1 MLFATTALNIG
12 KGISSSTNIN
22 MAVKKDTYLNYKA
35 ELSIKIMIKLFQV
48 SYMLNPSLCHEGT

>member
-22 MAVKKDTYLNYKA
+22 MAVKKDTDLNYKT
-35 ELSIKIMIKLFQV
+35 ELSKK
-48 SYMLNPSLCHEGT
+48 S